1 MLFWTDNFKMK
12 ENLAG
17 SHIVKG
23 NSRNNKLSEKI
34 ENSKENS
41 LTVEISNCPKEI
53 VLPRRRFGLMGW
65 AARFF
70 FTWPTGKS

>member
-1 MLFWTDNFKMK
+1 MLSWADNFKMK
-12 ENLAG
+12 GNLTG
-17 SHIVKG
+17 SHIVKE

-53 VLPRRRFGLMGW
+53 VLRRR
-65 AARFF
+65 
-70 FTWPTGKS
+70 